1 MVLPLIG
8 SLLAP
13 TLFAGAGGLSAA
25 TLAGL
30 GAGVGSLAQGDDLG
44 EALSTGLVSG
54 LTAGIA
60 GKLLGGAGSGAG
72 QTAAGELGTTAAGN
86 VTGTAGSAAGQGT
99 ELLKAMG
106 MPDATA
112 QGLSGLPSPSATQVT
127 EGLLPR
133 MRPGTGLPGAGEFI
147 RPETSLFN
155 PTFTKETLLAGATG
169 GLGAMASQ
177 PMEQKPAKKR
187 REFAD
192 PGVASPPPPPT
203 GVGRGVTI
211 DTPGI
216 RSGVERDF
224 GFGPAQISDV
234 TLPEKLK
241 LSSGGIVS
249 LAEGGN
255 LKEVPDDNPGLA
267 KLPEEVRNKMGYM
280 EEGGIVSMAPKL
292 AEAMGAKEDPNDKEI
307 ITGAVRAIAGMS
319 EQPEIDLARFI
330 SRYGE
335 DALEDLVDRVKRGDF
350 FENMVQN
357 DGLMKGAGD
366 GMDDLIPASLEDG
379 KQDVVLSNDEF
390 VVPADVVSGL
400 GNGSSDAGA
409 KALYDMMERVRM
421 KRTGTTEQP
430 PQVPQEEM
438 LPV

>member
-44 EALSTGLVSG
+44 EALSTGLISG
-54 LTAGIA
+54 LTAGVA
-60 GKLLGGAGSGAG
+60 GKFLGAGSGAG
-72 QTAAGELGTTAAGN
+72 EAA
-86 VTGTAGSAAGQGT
+86 
-99 ELLKAMG
+99 
-106 MPDATA
+106 ATA
-112 QGLSGLPSPSATQVT
+112 
-127 EGLLPR
+127 
-133 MRPGTGLPGAGEFI
+133 TGLPAGGPTVIGGGGADISSLATEASS
-147 RPETSLFN
+147 EAAKSLFN
-155 PTFTKETLLAGATG
+155 PTFTKETLVAGATG
-169 GLGAMASQ
+169 GLGAMANQ
-177 PMEQKPAKKR
+177 PIEQEPIKER
-187 REFAD
+187 RKFED
-192 PGVASPPPPPT
+192 PGLATPPPPPT

-211 DTPGI
+211 NTPGV
-216 RSGVERDF
+216 RSGMERDF
-224 GFGPAQISDV
+224 GFAPAQISDV

-319 EQPEIDLARFI
+319 DQPEIDLARFI

-335 DALEDLVDRVKRGDF
+335 EALEDLVDRVKRGDF

-366 GMDDLIPASLEDG
+366 GMDDLIPASLEGG

>member
-44 EALSTGLVSG
+44 EALSTGLISG
-54 LTAGIA
+54 LTAGVA
-60 GKLLGGAGSGAG
+60 GKFLGAGSGAG
-72 QTAAGELGTTAAGN
+72 EAAATATGLPAGGPAVTA
-86 VTGTAGSAAGQGT
+86 
-99 ELLKAMG
+99 G
-106 MPDATA
+106 MPDVSSA
-112 QGLSGLPSPSATQVT
+112 ATQASS
-127 EGLLPR
+127 E
-133 MRPGTGLPGAGEFI
+133 AAK
-147 RPETSLFN
+147 SLFN
-155 PTFTKETLLAGATG
+155 PTFTKETLVAGATG
-169 GLGAMASQ
+169 GLGAMANQ
-177 PMEQKPAKKR
+177 PMEQGPIKER
-187 REFAD
+187 RKFED
-192 PGVASPPPPPT
+192 PGLATPPPPPT

-211 DTPGI
+211 NTPGV
-216 RSGVERDF
+216 RSGMERDF
-224 GFGPAQISDV
+224 GFAPAQISDV

-319 EQPEIDLARFI
+319 DQPEIDLARFI

-335 DALEDLVDRVKRGDF
+335 EALEDLVDRVKRGDF

-366 GMDDLIPASLEDG
+366 GMDDLIPASLEGG

-421 KRTGTTEQP
+421 KRTGTTAQP

>member
-8 SLLAP
+8 ALLAP

-44 EALSTGLVSG
+44 EALSTGLISG
-54 LTAGIA
+54 LTAGVA
-60 GKLLGGAGSGAG
+60 GKFLGAGSGAG
-72 QTAAGELGTTAAGN
+72 EAAATATGLPAGGPAVTA
-86 VTGTAGSAAGQGT
+86 
-99 ELLKAMG
+99 G
-106 MPDATA
+106 MPDVSSA
-112 QGLSGLPSPSATQVT
+112 ATQASS
-127 EGLLPR
+127 E
-133 MRPGTGLPGAGEFI
+133 AAK
-147 RPETSLFN
+147 SLFN
-155 PTFTKETLLAGATG
+155 PTFTKETLVAGATG
-169 GLGAMASQ
+169 GLGAMANQ
-177 PMEQKPAKKR
+177 PIEQEPIKER
-187 REFAD
+187 RKFED
-192 PGVASPPPPPT
+192 PGLATPPPPPT

-211 DTPGI
+211 NTPGV
-216 RSGVERDF
+216 RSGMERDF
-224 GFGPAQISDV
+224 GFAPAQISDV

-267 KLPEEVRNKMGYM
+267 KLPEQVRNKMGYM
-280 EEGGIVSMAPKL
+280 EEGGVVSMAPKL

-319 EQPEIDLARFI
+319 DQPEIDLARFI

-335 DALEDLVDRVKRGDF
+335 EALEDLVDRVKRGDF

-409 KALYDMMERVRM
+409 KPF
-421 KRTGTTEQP
+421 TT
-430 PQVPQEEM
+430 
-438 LPV
+438 

>member
-44 EALSTGLVSG
+44 EALSTGLISG
-54 LTAGIA
+54 LTAGVA
-60 GKLLGGAGSGAG
+60 GKFLGAGSGAG
-72 QTAAGELGTTAAGN
+72 EAAATATGLPAGTPTAA
-86 VTGTAGSAAGQGT
+86 V
-99 ELLKAMG
+99 G
-106 MPDATA
+106 MPDVSSA
-112 QGLSGLPSPSATQVT
+112 ATQ
-127 EGLLPR
+127 
-133 MRPGTGLPGAGEFI
+133 ASS
-147 RPETSLFN
+147 ETAKSLFN
-155 PTFTKETLLAGATG
+155 PTFTKETLVAGATG
-169 GLGAMASQ
+169 GLGAMANQ
-177 PMEQKPAKKR
+177 PMEQEPIKER
-187 REFAD
+187 RKFED
-192 PGVASPPPPPT
+192 PGLATPPPPPT

-211 DTPGI
+211 NTPGV
-216 RSGVERDF
+216 RSGMERDF
-224 GFGPAQISDV
+224 GFAPAQISDV

-255 LKEVPDDNPGLA
+255 LKEVPDDNPGLG

-280 EEGGIVSMAPKL
+280 EEGGVVGMAPKL

-307 ITGAVRAIAGMS
+307 ITAAVRAIAGMS
-319 EQPEIDLARFI
+319 DQPEIDLAKFI

-335 DALEDLVDRVKRGDF
+335 DALKDLVDRVKRGDF
-350 FENMVQN
+350 FENMAQN

>member
-44 EALSTGLVSG
+44 EALSTGLISG
-54 LTAGIA
+54 LTAGVA
-60 GKLLGGAGSGAG
+60 GKFLGAGSGAG
-72 QTAAGELGTTAAGN
+72 EAAATATGVPTAAPTI
-86 VTGTAGSAAGQGT
+86 
-99 ELLKAMG
+99 
-106 MPDATA
+106 
-112 QGLSGLPSPSATQVT
+112 SPS
-127 EGLLPR
+127 
-133 MRPGTGLPGAGEFI
+133 GTVAEVAGEASS
-147 RPETSLFN
+147 EAAKSLFN
-155 PTFTKETLLAGATG
+155 PTFTRETLVAGATG
-169 GLGAMASQ
+169 GLGAMANQ
-177 PMEQKPAKKR
+177 PMEQEPIKKR
-187 REFAD
+187 RKFED
-192 PGVASPPPPPT
+192 PGLATPPPPPT

-211 DTPGI
+211 NTPGV
-216 RSGVERDF
+216 RSGMERDF
-224 GFGPAQISDV
+224 GFAPAQISDV

-255 LKEVPDDNPGLA
+255 LKEVPDDNPGLG

-280 EEGGIVSMAPKL
+280 EEGGVVSMAPKL

-307 ITGAVRAIAGMS
+307 ITAAVRAIAGMS
-319 EQPEIDLARFI
+319 EQPEIDLAKFI

-335 DALEDLVDRVKRGDF
+335 DALKDLVDKVKRGDF
-350 FENMVQN
+350 FENMAQN

-421 KRTGTTEQP
+421 KRTGTVEQP

>member
-44 EALSTGLVSG
+44 EALSTGLISG
-54 LTAGIA
+54 LTAGVA
-60 GKLLGGAGSGAG
+60 GKFLGAGSGAG
-72 QTAAGELGTTAAGN
+72 EAA
-86 VTGTAGSAAGQGT
+86 
-99 ELLKAMG
+99 
-106 MPDATA
+106 ATA
-112 QGLSGLPSPSATQVT
+112 
-127 EGLLPR
+127 
-133 MRPGTGLPGAGEFI
+133 TGLPAGGPTVIGGGGADISSLATEASS
-147 RPETSLFN
+147 EAAKSLFN
-155 PTFTKETLLAGATG
+155 PTFTKETLVAGATG
-169 GLGAMASQ
+169 GLGAMANQ
-177 PMEQKPAKKR
+177 PMEQGPIKER
-187 REFAD
+187 RKFED
-192 PGVASPPPPPT
+192 PGLATPPPPPT

-211 DTPGI
+211 NTPGV
-216 RSGVERDF
+216 RSGMERDF
-224 GFGPAQISDV
+224 GFAPAQISDV

-319 EQPEIDLARFI
+319 DQPEIDLARFI

-335 DALEDLVDRVKRGDF
+335 EALEDLVDRVKRGDF

-366 GMDDLIPASLEDG
+366 GMDDLIPASLEGG

>member
-44 EALSTGLVSG
+44 EALSTGLISG
-54 LTAGIA
+54 LTAGVA
-60 GKLLGGAGSGAG
+60 GKFLGAGSGQEAAATATGLPAG
-72 QTAAGELGTTAAGN
+72 GPTVIGG
-86 VTGTAGSAAGQGT
+86 
-99 ELLKAMG
+99 G
-106 MPDATA
+106 MPDIS
-112 QGLSGLPSPSATQVT
+112 SGDEASSEA
-127 EGLLPR
+127 
-133 MRPGTGLPGAGEFI
+133 AK
-147 RPETSLFN
+147 SLFN
-155 PTFTKETLLAGATG
+155 PTFTKETLVAGATG
-169 GLGAMASQ
+169 GLGAMANQ
-177 PMEQKPAKKR
+177 PMEQEPIKER
-187 REFAD
+187 RKFED
-192 PGVASPPPPPT
+192 PGLATPPPPPT
-203 GVGRGVTI
+203 GVGRGV
-211 DTPGI
+211 DYKYAGV
-216 RSGVERDF
+216 RSGMERDF
-224 GFGPAQISDV
+224 GFAPAQISDV

-267 KLPEEVRNKMGYM
+267 KLPEQVRNKMGYM
-280 EEGGIVSMAPKL
+280 EEGGVVSMAPKL

-307 ITGAVRAIAGMS
+307 ITAAVRAIAGMS
-319 EQPEIDLARFI
+319 DQPEIDLAKFI

-335 DALEDLVDRVKRGDF
+335 EALEDLVDRVKRGDF

>member
-44 EALSTGLVSG
+44 EALSTGLMSG

-60 GKLLGGAGSGAG
+60 GKFLGGASDVGK
-72 QTAAGELGTTAAGN
+72 AAATTTGN

-112 QGLSGLPSPSATQVT
+112 QGLSGLPSPSATQA
-127 EGLLPR
+127 
-133 MRPGTGLPGAGEFI
+133 GTSF
-147 RPETSLFN
+147 FN

-169 GLGAMASQ
+169 GLGAMANQ

-203 GVGRGVTI
+203 GVGTGVTI
-211 DTPGI
+211 ADPRI
-216 RSGVERDF
+216 RSGMERDF
-224 GFGPAQISDV
+224 GFSPAQISDV

-280 EEGGIVSMAPKL
+280 EEGGVVGMAPKL

-421 KRTGTTEQP
+421 KRTGTVEQP

>member
-44 EALSTGLVSG
+44 EALSTGLISG
-54 LTAGIA
+54 LTAGVA
-60 GKLLGGAGSGAG
+60 GKFLGAGSGAG
-72 QTAAGELGTTAAGN
+72 EAAATATGLPAGTPTAA
-86 VTGTAGSAAGQGT
+86 V
-99 ELLKAMG
+99 G
-106 MPDATA
+106 MPDVSSA
-112 QGLSGLPSPSATQVT
+112 ATQ
-127 EGLLPR
+127 
-133 MRPGTGLPGAGEFI
+133 ASS
-147 RPETSLFN
+147 ETAKSLFN
-155 PTFTKETLLAGATG
+155 PTFTKETLVAGATG
-169 GLGAMASQ
+169 GLGAMANQ
-177 PMEQKPAKKR
+177 PMEQEPIKER
-187 REFAD
+187 RKFED
-192 PGVASPPPPPT
+192 PGLATPPPPPT

-211 DTPGI
+211 NTPGV
-216 RSGVERDF
+216 RSGMERDF
-224 GFGPAQISDV
+224 GFAPAQISDV

-255 LKEVPDDNPGLA
+255 LKEVPDDNPGLG

-280 EEGGIVSMAPKL
+280 EEGGVVGMAPKL

-307 ITGAVRAIAGMS
+307 ITAAVRAIAGMS
-319 EQPEIDLARFI
+319 DQPEIDLAKFI

-335 DALEDLVDRVKRGDF
+335 EALKDLVDKVKRGDF
-350 FENMVQN
+350 FENMAQN

>member
-44 EALSTGLVSG
+44 EALSTGLLSG
-54 LTAGIA
+54 LTAGVA
-60 GKLLGGAGSGAG
+60 GKFLGGASDVGK
-72 QTAAGELGTTAAGN
+72 AAATT
-86 VTGTAGSAAGQGT
+86 
-99 ELLKAMG
+99 
-106 MPDATA
+106 
-112 QGLSGLPSPSATQVT
+112 
-127 EGLLPR
+127 
-133 MRPGTGLPGAGEFI
+133 TGLPASGPTVIGGGGADISNLATEASS
-147 RPETSLFN
+147 EAAKSLFN

-169 GLGAMASQ
+169 GLGAMANQ
-177 PMEQKPAKKR
+177 PMEQEPIKER
-187 REFAD
+187 RKFED
-192 PGVASPPPPPT
+192 PGLATPPPPPT
-203 GVGRGVTI
+203 GVGRGI
-211 DTPGI
+211 NINTPGV
-216 RSGVERDF
+216 RSGMERDF

-234 TLPEKLK
+234 TLPEQLK

-255 LKEVPDDNPGLA
+255 LKEVPDDNPGLG

-280 EEGGIVSMAPKL
+280 EEGGVVSMAPKL

-307 ITGAVRAIAGMS
+307 ITAAVRAIAGMS
-319 EQPEIDLARFI
+319 DQPEIDLAKFI

-335 DALEDLVDRVKRGDF
+335 EALKDLVDKVKRGDF
-350 FENMVQN
+350 FENMAQN

-421 KRTGTTEQP
+421 KRTGTVEQP

>member
-60 GKLLGGAGSGAG
+60 GKFLGGASDAG
-72 QTAAGELGTTAAGN
+72 QAAATT
-86 VTGTAGSAAGQGT
+86 TGVPSGGPDVSQLAT
-99 ELLKAMG
+99 EASSE
-106 MPDATA
+106 ATK
-112 QGLSGLPSPSATQVT
+112 
-127 EGLLPR
+127 
-133 MRPGTGLPGAGEFI
+133 
-147 RPETSLFN
+147 SLFN
-155 PTFTKETLLAGATG
+155 PTFTKETLVAGATG
-169 GLGAMASQ
+169 GLGAMANQ

-192 PGVASPPPPPT
+192 PGVASPPPLPT

-211 DTPGI
+211 DTPGV
-216 RSGVERDF
+216 RSGMERDF

-280 EEGGIVSMAPKL
+280 EEGGVVSMAPKL

-319 EQPEIDLARFI
+319 DQPEIDLARFI

-421 KRTGTTEQP
+421 KRTGTVEQP

>member
-44 EALSTGLVSG
+44 EALSTGLMSG

-60 GKLLGGAGSGAG
+60 GKFLGAGSGAG
-72 QTAAGELGTTAAGN
+72 EAAATA
-86 VTGTAGSAAGQGT
+86 TGVSSGAPTVAV
-99 ELLKAMG
+99 G
-106 MPDATA
+106 MPDVSSA
-112 QGLSGLPSPSATQVT
+112 ATQASS
-127 EGLLPR
+127 E
-133 MRPGTGLPGAGEFI
+133 AAK
-147 RPETSLFN
+147 SLFN

-169 GLGAMASQ
+169 GLGAMANQ
-177 PMEQKPAKKR
+177 PMEQEPIKER
-187 REFAD
+187 RKFED
-192 PGVASPPPPPT
+192 PGLATPPPPPT

-211 DTPGI
+211 DTPGV
-216 RSGVERDF
+216 RSGRERDF

-249 LAEGGN
+249 LAEGGS
-255 LKEVPDDNPGLA
+255 LKEVPDDNPGLG

-280 EEGGIVSMAPKL
+280 EEGGVVSMAPKL

-307 ITGAVRAIAGMS
+307 ITAAVRAIAGMS
-319 EQPEIDLARFI
+319 EQPEIDLAKFI

-350 FENMVQN
+350 FENMAQN

>member
-13 TLFAGAGGLSAA
+13 TLFGGAAGLSSAA
-25 TLAGL
+25 LAGI

-44 EALSTGLVSG
+44 EALSTGLISG
-54 LTAGIA
+54 LTAGVA
-60 GKLLGGAGSGAG
+60 GKFLGAGSGAG
-72 QTAAGELGTTAAGN
+72 EAA
-86 VTGTAGSAAGQGT
+86 
-99 ELLKAMG
+99 
-106 MPDATA
+106 ATA
-112 QGLSGLPSPSATQVT
+112 
-127 EGLLPR
+127 
-133 MRPGTGLPGAGEFI
+133 TGLPAGASNAVSAGSI
-147 RPETSLFN
+147 PSSVANVSSTATGLPAGASNAISAGSIPTGTQSLFN
-155 PTFTKETLLAGATG
+155 PTFTKETLVAGATG
-169 GLGAMASQ
+169 GLGAMANQ
-177 PMEQKPAKKR
+177 PMEQEPIKER
-187 REFAD
+187 RKFAD
-192 PGVASPPPPPT
+192 PGLATPPPPPT
-203 GVGRGVTI
+203 GVGRGI
-211 DTPGI
+211 NINTPGV
-216 RSGVERDF
+216 RSGMERDF
-224 GFGPAQISDV
+224 GFAPAQISDV

-255 LKEVPDDNPGLA
+255 LKEVPDDNPGLG

-280 EEGGIVSMAPKL
+280 EEGGVVGMAPKL

-319 EQPEIDLARFI
+319 EQPEVDLARFI

-350 FENMVQN
+350 FENMAQN

>member
-44 EALSTGLVSG
+44 EALSTGLISG
-54 LTAGIA
+54 LTAGVA
-60 GKLLGGAGSGAG
+60 GKFLGGAGSGAG

-86 VTGTAGSAAGQGT
+86 VTGTASSIGSKGT
-99 ELLKAMG
+99 ELAKAMG
-106 MPDATA
+106 MPDVTS
-112 QGLSGLPSPSATQVT
+112 QGLSGLPSPAATQVT
-127 EGLLPR
+127 EGLIP
-133 MRPGTGLPGAGEFI
+133 MARP
-147 RPETSLFN
+147 TSLFN
-155 PTFTKETLLAGATG
+155 PTFTKETLVAGATG
-169 GLGAMASQ
+169 GLGAMANQ
-177 PMEQKPAKKR
+177 PMEQEPIKKR
-187 REFAD
+187 RKFED
-192 PGVASPPPPPT
+192 PGLATPPPPPT
-203 GVGRGVTI
+203 GVGTGVTI
-211 DTPGI
+211 NTPGV
-216 RSGVERDF
+216 RSGMERDF
-224 GFGPAQISDV
+224 GFAPAQISDV

-241 LSSGGIVS
+241 LSSGGVVS
-249 LAEGGN
+249 LSEGGN
-255 LKEVPDDNPGLA
+255 LKEVPDDNPGLG

-280 EEGGIVSMAPKL
+280 EEGGVVGMAPKL

-307 ITGAVRAIAGMS
+307 ITAAVRAIAGMS
-319 EQPEIDLARFI
+319 DQPEIDLAKFI

-335 DALEDLVDRVKRGDF
+335 DALKDLVDRVKRGDF
-350 FENMVQN
+350 FENMAQN

>member
-13 TLFAGAGGLSAA
+13 TLFGGAAGLSAA

-30 GAGVGSLAQGDDLG
+30 GAGVGSLAQGVDLG
-44 EALSTGLVSG
+44 EALSTGIVSG
-54 LTAGIA
+54 LTAGVA
-60 GKLLGGAGSGAG
+60 GKCLGAGSGAG
-72 QTAAGELGTTAAGN
+72 EAATTA
-86 VTGTAGSAAGQGT
+86 T
-99 ELLKAMG
+99 
-106 MPDATA
+106 
-112 QGLSGLPSPSATQVT
+112 GLPTEAATQVT
-127 EGLLPR
+127 EGLLP
-133 MRPGTGLPGAGEFI
+133 MARPDTVLRDPSLLPTSSSTPFLAG
-147 RPETSLFN
+147 SALS
-155 PTFTKETLLAGATG
+155 ETLVPGIAG

-216 RSGVERDF
+216 RSGRERDF

-280 EEGGIVSMAPKL
+280 EEGGVVGMAPKL

-350 FENMVQN
+350 FENMAQN

-421 KRTGTTEQP
+421 KRTGTVEQP

>member
-44 EALSTGLVSG
+44 EALSTGLISG
-54 LTAGIA
+54 LTAGVA
-60 GKLLGGAGSGAG
+60 GKFLGAGSGAG
-72 QTAAGELGTTAAGN
+72 EAAATATGVPTAAPTI
-86 VTGTAGSAAGQGT
+86 
-99 ELLKAMG
+99 
-106 MPDATA
+106 
-112 QGLSGLPSPSATQVT
+112 SPS
-127 EGLLPR
+127 
-133 MRPGTGLPGAGEFI
+133 GTVAEVAGEASS
-147 RPETSLFN
+147 EAAKSLFN
-155 PTFTKETLLAGATG
+155 PTFTKETLVAGATG
-169 GLGAMASQ
+169 GLGAMANQ
-177 PMEQKPAKKR
+177 PMEQEPIKKR
-187 REFAD
+187 RKFED
-192 PGVASPPPPPT
+192 PGLATPPPPPT

-211 DTPGI
+211 NTPGV
-216 RSGVERDF
+216 RSGMERDF
-224 GFGPAQISDV
+224 GFAPAQISDV

-255 LKEVPDDNPGLA
+255 LKEVPDDNPGLG

-280 EEGGIVSMAPKL
+280 EEGGVVSMAPKL

-307 ITGAVRAIAGMS
+307 ITAAVRAIAGMS
-319 EQPEIDLARFI
+319 EQPEIDLAKFI

-335 DALEDLVDRVKRGDF
+335 DALKDLVDKVKRGDF
-350 FENMVQN
+350 FENMAQN

-421 KRTGTTEQP
+421 KRTGTVEQP

>member
-44 EALSTGLVSG
+44 EALSTGLISG
-54 LTAGIA
+54 LTAGVA
-60 GKLLGGAGSGAG
+60 GKFLGAGSGAG
-72 QTAAGELGTTAAGN
+72 EAA
-86 VTGTAGSAAGQGT
+86 
-99 ELLKAMG
+99 
-106 MPDATA
+106 ATA
-112 QGLSGLPSPSATQVT
+112 
-127 EGLLPR
+127 
-133 MRPGTGLPGAGEFI
+133 TGLPAGAPNAVSAGSI
-147 RPETSLFN
+147 PSSVANVSATATGLPAGASNAISAGSIPTGTQSLFN

-169 GLGAMASQ
+169 GLGAMANQ
-177 PMEQKPAKKR
+177 PMEQEPIKER
-187 REFAD
+187 RKFAD
-192 PGVASPPPPPT
+192 PGLATPPPAPT
-203 GVGRGVTI
+203 GLGTGVNI
-211 DTPGI
+211 NTPGV
-216 RSGVERDF
+216 RSGMERDY
-224 GFGPAQISDV
+224 GFAPAQISDV

-255 LKEVPDDNPGLA
+255 LREVPDDNPGLG
-267 KLPEEVRNKMGYM
+267 KLPEQVRNKMGYM
-280 EEGGIVSMAPKL
+280 EEGGVVGMAPEL
-292 AEAMGAKEDPNDKEI
+292 AEAMGAKEDPNDKEV

-319 EQPEIDLARFI
+319 EQPEVDLARFI

-335 DALEDLVDRVKRGDF
+335 DALKDLVERVKRGDF
-350 FENMVQN
+350 FENMAQN
-357 DGLMKGAGD
+357 DGLMRGAGD

-409 KALYDMMERVRM
+409 KALYDMMERVRT

>member
-44 EALSTGLVSG
+44 EALSTGLISG
-54 LTAGIA
+54 LTAGVA
-60 GKLLGGAGSGAG
+60 GKFLGAGSGAG
-72 QTAAGELGTTAAGN
+72 EAA
-86 VTGTAGSAAGQGT
+86 
-99 ELLKAMG
+99 
-106 MPDATA
+106 ATA
-112 QGLSGLPSPSATQVT
+112 
-127 EGLLPR
+127 
-133 MRPGTGLPGAGEFI
+133 TGLPAGAPNAVSAGSI
-147 RPETSLFN
+147 PSSVANVSATATGLPAGASNAISAGSIPTGTQSLFN

-169 GLGAMASQ
+169 GLGAMANQ
-177 PMEQKPAKKR
+177 PMEQEPIKER
-187 REFAD
+187 RKFAD
-192 PGVASPPPPPT
+192 PGLATPPPAPT
-203 GVGRGVTI
+203 GLGTGVNI
-211 DTPGI
+211 NTPGV
-216 RSGVERDF
+216 RSGMERDF
-224 GFGPAQISDV
+224 GFAPAQISDV

-255 LKEVPDDNPGLA
+255 LREVPDDNPGLG
-267 KLPEEVRNKMGYM
+267 KLPEQVRNKMGYM
-280 EEGGIVSMAPKL
+280 EEGGVVGMAPEL
-292 AEAMGAKEDPNDKEI
+292 AEAMGAKEDPNDKEV

-319 EQPEIDLARFI
+319 EQPEVDLARFI

-335 DALEDLVDRVKRGDF
+335 DALKDLVERVKRGDF
-350 FENMVQN
+350 FENMAQN
-357 DGLMKGAGD
+357 DGLMRGAGD

-409 KALYDMMERVRM
+409 KALYDMMERVRT

>member
-44 EALSTGLVSG
+44 EALSTGLMSG

-60 GKLLGGAGSGAG
+60 GKFLGAGSGAG
-72 QTAAGELGTTAAGN
+72 EAAATA
-86 VTGTAGSAAGQGT
+86 TGVSSGAPTVAV
-99 ELLKAMG
+99 G
-106 MPDATA
+106 MPDVSSA
-112 QGLSGLPSPSATQVT
+112 ATQASS
-127 EGLLPR
+127 E
-133 MRPGTGLPGAGEFI
+133 AAK
-147 RPETSLFN
+147 SLFN

-169 GLGAMASQ
+169 GLGAMANQ
-177 PMEQKPAKKR
+177 PMEQEPIKER
-187 REFAD
+187 RKFED
-192 PGVASPPPPPT
+192 PGLATPPPPPT

-211 DTPGI
+211 DTPGV
-216 RSGVERDF
+216 RSGRERDF

-255 LKEVPDDNPGLA
+255 LKEVPDDNPGLG

-280 EEGGIVSMAPKL
+280 EEGGVVGMAPEL

-307 ITGAVRAIAGMS
+307 ITAAVRAIAGMS
-319 EQPEIDLARFI
+319 EQPEIDLAKFI

-350 FENMVQN
+350 FENMAQN

>member
-44 EALSTGLVSG
+44 EALSTGLISG
-54 LTAGIA
+54 LTAGVA
-60 GKLLGGAGSGAG
+60 GKFLGAGSGAG
-72 QTAAGELGTTAAGN
+72 EAAATATGLPAGGPAVTA
-86 VTGTAGSAAGQGT
+86 
-99 ELLKAMG
+99 G
-106 MPDATA
+106 MPDVSSA
-112 QGLSGLPSPSATQVT
+112 ATQASS
-127 EGLLPR
+127 E
-133 MRPGTGLPGAGEFI
+133 AAK
-147 RPETSLFN
+147 SLFN
-155 PTFTKETLLAGATG
+155 PTFTKETLVAGATG
-169 GLGAMASQ
+169 GLGAMANQ
-177 PMEQKPAKKR
+177 PIEQEPIKER
-187 REFAD
+187 RKFED
-192 PGVASPPPPPT
+192 PGLATPPPPPT

-211 DTPGI
+211 NTPGV
-216 RSGVERDF
+216 RSGMERDF
-224 GFGPAQISDV
+224 GFAPAQISDV

-267 KLPEEVRNKMGYM
+267 KLPEQVRNKMGYM
-280 EEGGIVSMAPKL
+280 EEGGVVSMAPKL

-307 ITGAVRAIAGMS
+307 ITAAVRAIAGMS
-319 EQPEIDLARFI
+319 DQPEIDLAKFI

-421 KRTGTTEQP
+421 KRTGTTAQP

>member
-44 EALSTGLVSG
+44 EALSTGLISG
-54 LTAGIA
+54 LTAGVA
-60 GKLLGGAGSGAG
+60 GKFLGAGSGAG
-72 QTAAGELGTTAAGN
+72 EAAATATGLPAGTPTAA
-86 VTGTAGSAAGQGT
+86 V
-99 ELLKAMG
+99 G
-106 MPDATA
+106 MPDVSSA
-112 QGLSGLPSPSATQVT
+112 ATQ
-127 EGLLPR
+127 
-133 MRPGTGLPGAGEFI
+133 ASS
-147 RPETSLFN
+147 ETAKSLFN
-155 PTFTKETLLAGATG
+155 PTFTKETLVAGATG
-169 GLGAMASQ
+169 GLGAMANQ
-177 PMEQKPAKKR
+177 PMEQEPIKER
-187 REFAD
+187 RKFED
-192 PGVASPPPPPT
+192 PGLATPPPPPT

-211 DTPGI
+211 NTPGV
-216 RSGVERDF
+216 RSGMERDF
-224 GFGPAQISDV
+224 GFAPAQISDV

-241 LSSGGIVS
+241 LSSGGVVS
-249 LAEGGN
+249 LSEGGN
-255 LKEVPDDNPGLA
+255 LKEVPDDNPGLG

-280 EEGGIVSMAPKL
+280 EEGGVVGMAPKL

-307 ITGAVRAIAGMS
+307 ITAAVRAIAGMS
-319 EQPEIDLARFI
+319 DQPEIDLAKFI

-335 DALEDLVDRVKRGDF
+335 EALKDLVDKVKRGDF
-350 FENMVQN
+350 FENMAQN

>member
-44 EALSTGLVSG
+44 EALSTGLISG
-54 LTAGIA
+54 LTAGVA
-60 GKLLGGAGSGAG
+60 GKFLGAGSGAG
-72 QTAAGELGTTAAGN
+72 EAAATATGVPTAAPTI
-86 VTGTAGSAAGQGT
+86 
-99 ELLKAMG
+99 
-106 MPDATA
+106 
-112 QGLSGLPSPSATQVT
+112 SPS
-127 EGLLPR
+127 
-133 MRPGTGLPGAGEFI
+133 GTVAEVAGEASS
-147 RPETSLFN
+147 EAAKSLFN
-155 PTFTKETLLAGATG
+155 PTFTKETLVAGATG
-169 GLGAMASQ
+169 GLGAMANQ
-177 PMEQKPAKKR
+177 PMEQEPIKKR
-187 REFAD
+187 REFED
-192 PGVASPPPPPT
+192 PGLATPPPPPT

-211 DTPGI
+211 NTPGV
-216 RSGVERDF
+216 RSGMERDF

-255 LKEVPDDNPGLA
+255 LKEVPDDNPGLG

-280 EEGGIVSMAPKL
+280 EEGGVVSMAPKL

-307 ITGAVRAIAGMS
+307 ITAAVRAIAGMS
-319 EQPEIDLARFI
+319 EQPEIDLAKFI

-335 DALEDLVDRVKRGDF
+335 DALRDLVEKVKRGDF
-350 FENMVQN
+350 FENMAQN

-409 KALYDMMERVRM
+409 KALYDMMDKVRM
-421 KRTGTTEQP
+421 KRTGTVEQP

>member
-44 EALSTGLVSG
+44 EALSTGLISG
-54 LTAGIA
+54 LTAGVA
-60 GKLLGGAGSGAG
+60 GKFLGAGSGAG
-72 QTAAGELGTTAAGN
+72 EAA
-86 VTGTAGSAAGQGT
+86 
-99 ELLKAMG
+99 
-106 MPDATA
+106 ATA
-112 QGLSGLPSPSATQVT
+112 
-127 EGLLPR
+127 
-133 MRPGTGLPGAGEFI
+133 TGLPAGGPTVIGGGGADISSLATEASS
-147 RPETSLFN
+147 EAAKSLFN
-155 PTFTKETLLAGATG
+155 PTFTKETLVAGATG
-169 GLGAMASQ
+169 GLGAMANQ
-177 PMEQKPAKKR
+177 PIEQEPIKER
-187 REFAD
+187 RKFED
-192 PGVASPPPPPT
+192 PGLATPPPPPT

-211 DTPGI
+211 NTPGV
-216 RSGVERDF
+216 RSGMERDF
-224 GFGPAQISDV
+224 GFAPAQISDV

-267 KLPEEVRNKMGYM
+267 KLPEQVRNKMGYM
-280 EEGGIVSMAPKL
+280 EEGGVVSMAPKL

-319 EQPEIDLARFI
+319 DQPEIDLAKFI

>member
-1 MVLPLIG
+1 MANQPIEQE
-8 SLLAP
+8 P
-13 TLFAGAGGLSAA
+13 
-25 TLAGL
+25 
-30 GAGVGSLAQGDDLG
+30 
-44 EALSTGLVSG
+44 
-54 LTAGIA
+54 I
-60 GKLLGGAGSGAG
+60 
-72 QTAAGELGTTAAGN
+72 
-86 VTGTAGSAAGQGT
+86 
-99 ELLKAMG
+99 
-106 MPDATA
+106 
-112 QGLSGLPSPSATQVT
+112 
-127 EGLLPR
+127 
-133 MRPGTGLPGAGEFI
+133 
-147 RPETSLFN
+147 
-155 PTFTKETLLAGATG
+155 KE
-169 GLGAMASQ
+169 
-177 PMEQKPAKKR
+177 R
-187 REFAD
+187 RKFED
-192 PGVASPPPPPT
+192 PGLATPPPPPT

-211 DTPGI
+211 NTPGV
-216 RSGVERDF
+216 RSGMERDF
-224 GFGPAQISDV
+224 GFAPAQISDV

-267 KLPEEVRNKMGYM
+267 KLPEAVRNKMGYM

-319 EQPEIDLARFI
+319 DQPEIDLAKFI

-335 DALEDLVDRVKRGDF
+335 EALEDLVDRVKRGDF

>member
-44 EALSTGLVSG
+44 EALSTGLISG
-54 LTAGIA
+54 LTAGVA
-60 GKLLGGAGSGAG
+60 GKFLGAGSGAG
-72 QTAAGELGTTAAGN
+72 EAA
-86 VTGTAGSAAGQGT
+86 
-99 ELLKAMG
+99 
-106 MPDATA
+106 ATA
-112 QGLSGLPSPSATQVT
+112 TGVPASGPTVIGGGGGDIANLAT
-127 EGLLPR
+127 E
-133 MRPGTGLPGAGEFI
+133 ASSEAAK
-147 RPETSLFN
+147 SLFN
-155 PTFTKETLLAGATG
+155 PTFTKETLVAGATG
-169 GLGAMASQ
+169 GLGAMANQ
-177 PMEQKPAKKR
+177 PMEQEPIKER
-187 REFAD
+187 RKFAD
-192 PGVASPPPPPT
+192 PGLATPPPPPT

-211 DTPGI
+211 NTPGV
-216 RSGVERDF
+216 RSGMERDF
-224 GFGPAQISDV
+224 GFAPAQISDV

-255 LKEVPDDNPGLA
+255 LKEVPDDNPGLG

-280 EEGGIVSMAPKL
+280 EEGGVVGMAPKL

-319 EQPEIDLARFI
+319 DQPEIDLARFI

-350 FENMVQN
+350 FENMAQN

>member
-60 GKLLGGAGSGAG
+60 GKFLGGASGGAG

-86 VTGTAGSAAGQGT
+86 VTGTASSIGSKGT
-99 ELLKAMG
+99 ELAKAMG
-106 MPDATA
+106 MPDVTS
-112 QGLSGLPSPSATQVT
+112 QGLSGLPPPSATQVT
-127 EGLLPR
+127 EGLVP
-133 MRPGTGLPGAGEFI
+133 MARP
-147 RPETSLFN
+147 TSLFN

-169 GLGAMASQ
+169 GLGAMANQ

-192 PGVASPPPPPT
+192 PGLATPPPPPT

-211 DTPGI
+211 DTPGV
-216 RSGVERDF
+216 RSGMERDF

-280 EEGGIVSMAPKL
+280 EEGGVVSMAPKL
-292 AEAMGAKEDPNDKEI
+292 AEAIGAKEDPNDKEI

-319 EQPEIDLARFI
+319 DQPEIDLARFI

-335 DALEDLVDRVKRGDF
+335 EALEDLVDRVKRGDF
-350 FENMVQN
+350 FENMAQN

>member
-44 EALSTGLVSG
+44 EALSTGLISG
-54 LTAGIA
+54 LTAGVA
-60 GKLLGGAGSGAG
+60 GKFLGAGSGAG
-72 QTAAGELGTTAAGN
+72 EAAATATGLPAGGPAVTA
-86 VTGTAGSAAGQGT
+86 
-99 ELLKAMG
+99 G
-106 MPDATA
+106 MPDVSSA
-112 QGLSGLPSPSATQVT
+112 ATQASS
-127 EGLLPR
+127 E
-133 MRPGTGLPGAGEFI
+133 AAK
-147 RPETSLFN
+147 SLFN
-155 PTFTKETLLAGATG
+155 PTFTKETLVAGATG
-169 GLGAMASQ
+169 GLGAMANQ
-177 PMEQKPAKKR
+177 PIEQEPIKER
-187 REFAD
+187 RKFED
-192 PGVASPPPPPT
+192 PGLATPPPPPT

-211 DTPGI
+211 NTPGV
-216 RSGVERDF
+216 RSGMERDF
-224 GFGPAQISDV
+224 GFAPAQISDV

-267 KLPEEVRNKMGYM
+267 KLPEQVRNKMGYM
-280 EEGGIVSMAPKL
+280 EEGGVVSMAPKL

-307 ITGAVRAIAGMS
+307 ITAAVRAIAGMS
-319 EQPEIDLARFI
+319 DQPEIDLAKFI

>member
-44 EALSTGLVSG
+44 EALSTGLISG
-54 LTAGIA
+54 LTAGVA
-60 GKLLGGAGSGAG
+60 GKFLGGASDAG
-72 QTAAGELGTTAAGN
+72 KAAATT
-86 VTGTAGSAAGQGT
+86 
-99 ELLKAMG
+99 
-106 MPDATA
+106 
-112 QGLSGLPSPSATQVT
+112 
-127 EGLLPR
+127 
-133 MRPGTGLPGAGEFI
+133 TGLPAGTTGASGLVPTPTGGLTIPSSELATPGVFSPGEITAINPGAGFKPMPSSSI
-147 RPETSLFN
+147 FN

-169 GLGAMASQ
+169 GLGAMANQ
-177 PMEQKPAKKR
+177 PMEQEPIKER
-187 REFAD
+187 RKFED
-192 PGVASPPPPPT
+192 PGLATPPPAPT

-211 DTPGI
+211 NTPGV

-224 GFGPAQISDV
+224 GFSPAQISDV

-255 LKEVPDDNPGLA
+255 LKQVPDDNPGLG
-267 KLPEEVRNKMGYM
+267 KLPEQVRNKMGYM
-280 EEGGIVSMAPKL
+280 EEGGVVGMAPEL
-292 AEAMGAKEDPNDKEI
+292 AKAMGAKEDPNDKEI

-319 EQPEIDLARFI
+319 EQPEVDLARFV

-350 FENMVQN
+350 FENMAQN

-379 KQDVVLSNDEF
+379 EQDVVLSNDEF